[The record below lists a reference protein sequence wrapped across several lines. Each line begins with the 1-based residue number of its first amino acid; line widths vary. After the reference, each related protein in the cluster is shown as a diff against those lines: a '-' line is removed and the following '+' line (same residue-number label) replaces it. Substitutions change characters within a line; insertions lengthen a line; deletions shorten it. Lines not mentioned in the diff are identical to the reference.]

1 MDSLQ
6 SGNQDD
12 GNLKSEP
19 TKTKRESE
27 LYSQNACLKKKLEIR
42 DRTDEVHGW
51 LTECQDKALQ
61 LLNKDMSATQEKDE
75 ALEGRSKNVDMGKD
89 NESQQPGELSET
101 SENCRFEHNRKAL
114 FRAQLFKY
122 FGVSESTV
130 SRNPSDQLAPTPVE
144 LVPGHRVVTV
154 TERVFSENPNSEIVA
169 MCTTSEKRV
178 WIKYKSDGEGERTV
192 LFSKEGQIQKKVNAL
207 PGHSIVTVQ
216 TNITIGIGVGKSRHW
231 VDPNGDSGTQNSRDY
246 TMTRFAKCGD
256 IHLIANA
263 TSKKTECTLFD
274 ITFKPNGHKNP
285 AEISSFTGIT
295 TPDPGFILDASQSKE
310 HFAILLSEKSGP
322 STLGLYSKSQ
332 SDECKLNFTYS
343 PGDQK
348 KILDACF
355 FRVDGKEMLVVV
367 VEGDNKVHVVD
378 HTKDGSF
385 KGYMY
390 TRNVKLNRPC
400 RLATDHENVMWIGCE
415 GGKAVL
421 LEL

>member
-42 DRTDEVHGW
+42 DRTDEVRGW

-178 WIKYKSDGEGERTV
+178 WIKYKSDGEGELMC
-192 LFSKEGQIQKKVNAL
+192 LFNKDGRMSKVPVL
-207 PGHSIVTVQ
+207 PGDSIVTVQ
-216 TNITIGIGVGKSRHW
+216 TNITIGIGENNSRPW
-231 VDPNGDSGTQNSRDY
+231 VDPSGKTGEAKKQKYIIR
-246 TMTRFAKCGD
+246 RFAKCGNKYLVAD
-256 IHLIANA
+256 VESENA
-263 TSKKTECTLFD
+263 QCTLYD
-274 ITFKPNGHKNP
+274 INFHSPKKP
-285 AEISSFTGIT
+285 AEIISYTKIAT
-295 TPDPGFILDASQSKE
+295 HDPGFILDASQSKE
-310 HFAILLSEKSGP
+310 HFAILLSKTSGP
-322 STLGLYSKSQ
+322 STLRLYSKSQ
-332 SDECKLNFTYS
+332 SHECTVNDMYS

-355 FRVDGKEMLVVV
+355 FPVDGKEMLVVV

-378 HTKDGSF
+378 HTERCSF

-400 RLATDHENVMWIGCE
+400 RLATDHETVMWIGGE